1 MAADSLRRS
10 VSGAPDLPGVY
21 RFLDGRGRVLYIGKA
36 KSLIARLRGHLSN
49 PGDLRHRSLL
59 DRAQTVQWTVTRNE
73 LEALVLEAELIR
85 IHKPP
90 LNVDMR
96 GSSRYP
102 WLEVTVNEEFPRL
115 VITRNPDRSV
125 EIPRFGPY
133 PDAGN
138 LKSLV
143 AFLLDLYPL
152 RRCRTA
158 NLKQRKRP
166 CLMGQMDRCPSPC
179 SNEQKAQYHARVERI
194 LFILKG
200 HWDEARKEI
209 LQKMG
214 EASDALEYERAAGL
228 RDLLKRLD
236 SFGWPA
242 PESLRDRIPRD
253 VMAVSENWGIIIQ
266 IRSGRFMGSLRLPFT
281 SKWKLASEAERI
293 SILLRAYYSETGDVP
308 RQVLLGSEPEYRDVL
323 TSWLRERRGSPV
335 DIMVP
340 ERGDLRS
347 LVEVAER
354 DLRNFLAKLEW
365 KHPAGRG
372 ERLEASLE
380 AIADILGLDAP
391 PEWMVCLDAST
402 IQGHAS
408 VAALVSFRKGKPDRN
423 GYRRFTMPEEIA
435 RNDPA
440 MIGNAVARFA
450 SHLEDEYPDVLL
462 IDGGI
467 TQLRAAWAA
476 GGSVMQK
483 TRFISIAKK
492 EEMLLTAPEER
503 EIRLPLDSPPLLLL
517 RAMRDEAHRFVIT
530 FHRNRRA
537 KSHFHSVL
545 DDIPGIGPGL
555 KASLLGKFGSV
566 ARIAAASEE
575 DIAAVPGIGRK
586 KAREIS
592 KALE

>member
-21 RFLDGRGRVLYIGKA
+21 RFLDHRGRVLYIGKA
-36 KSLIARLRGHLSN
+36 KSLISRLRGHLSN

-59 DRAQTVQWTVTRNE
+59 HRAETVQWTVTRNE

-90 LNVDMR
+90 LNVDLR

-115 VITRNPDRSV
+115 VITRNPDRSLD
-125 EIPRFGPY
+125 IPRFGPY

-143 AFLLDLYPL
+143 SFLLDLYPL

-158 NLKQRKRP
+158 KLKPRQRP

-179 SNEQKAQYHARVERI
+179 SREQKAEYHERIRRI

-200 HWDEARKEI
+200 HWDEARHEI

-266 IRSGRFMGSLRLPFT
+266 VRSGRFMGSLRLPFT
-281 SKWKLASEAERI
+281 SKWKLASEGEKI
-293 SILLRAYYSETGDVP
+293 SILLRSYYSETGDVP
-308 RQVLLGSEPEYRDVL
+308 RQVLLAAEPEDRDVL

-335 DIMVP
+335 DILVP
-340 ERGDLRS
+340 ERGVMRS
-347 LVEVAER
+347 LVEVAEK
-354 DLRNFLAKLEW
+354 DLRNFLSKLEW

-380 AIADILGLDAP
+380 AIADILNLDGP
-391 PEWMVCLDAST
+391 PEWT
-402 IQGHAS
+402 P
-408 VAALVSFRKGKPDRN
+408 K
-423 GYRRFTMPEEIA
+423 
-435 RNDPA
+435 
-440 MIGNAVARFA
+440 
-450 SHLEDEYPDVLL
+450 
-462 IDGGI
+462 
-467 TQLRAAWAA
+467 
-476 GGSVMQK
+476 
-483 TRFISIAKK
+483 
-492 EEMLLTAPEER
+492 
-503 EIRLPLDSPPLLLL
+503 
-517 RAMRDEAHRFVIT
+517 
-530 FHRNRRA
+530 
-537 KSHFHSVL
+537 
-545 DDIPGIGPGL
+545 
-555 KASLLGKFGSV
+555 
-566 ARIAAASEE
+566 
-575 DIAAVPGIGRK
+575 
-586 KAREIS
+586 
-592 KALE
+592 